1 VAQHAVL
8 RHLVTGL
15 TTTIST
21 FAAAALI
28 ACGGGG
34 HTPAPTP
41 TPLPPAPAPPTELIV
56 LGRVVEYGTGRAIAG
71 ATVQPDI
78 LTTPLTTDANGEF
91 RIGNVFA
98 TKTVHLQID
107 APGYI
112 TRQTYVRF
120 EGGTR
125 NVTLDLLHEGGGF
138 SLDYYRQLARDSTES
153 ETFEPLW
160 RLTDNPN
167 FYVRTVDQNS
177 RPIEPEV
184 LRGVYAAIPKAVADW
199 SAHKLAMGVLETGT
213 ATRPRT
219 PGWIVVNILREKE
232 PEFCGLAQVGAVDGQ
247 IDLWDDRCSCGSN
260 KLPGALVAHEVGH
273 ALGFFH
279 VSDENAVMFPTF
291 PDRCPNGVLTTQEKL
306 HAAVAYS
313 RARGNTDQ
321 DADPDTMVPLAHGT
335 SLRITN

>member
-1 VAQHAVL
+1 MPQRSFL
-8 RHLVTGL
+8 RDLAARL
-15 TTTIST
+15 TITIST
-21 FAAAALI
+21 FAAAALV

-34 HTPAPTP
+34 HTPVPTP
-41 TPLPPAPAPPTELIV
+41 TPLPPTPPPPIELVV
-56 LGRVVEYGTGRAIAG
+56 LGRVIEYGSGRPIVA

-78 LTTPLTTDANGEF
+78 VTTALTTDANGEF
-91 RIGNVFA
+91 RIGGVFA
-98 TKTVHLQID
+98 TKTVHLRID

-112 TRQTYVRF
+112 TRETYVRF

-125 NVTLDLLHEGGGF
+125 TVTLDLLHEGGGF
-138 SLDYYRQLARDSTES
+138 SLEYYRQLARDSTAAPAL
-153 ETFEPLW
+153 EPLW

-167 FYVRTVDQNS
+167 FYVRTVDQNG

-184 LRGVYAAIPKAVADW
+184 LRGVYAAIPKAVTDW

-219 PGWIVVNILREKE
+219 PGWIVMNILREKE
-232 PEFCGLAQVGAVDGQ
+232 AEFCGLAQIGAVDGQ
-247 IDLWDDRCSCGSN
+247 IELWDDRCSCGSN

-279 VSDENAVMFPTF
+279 VTDENAVMFPTF
-291 PDRCPNGVLTTQEKL
+291 PDRCPNGVLTTRERF

-321 DADPDTMVPLAHGT
+321 DVDPDTMVPLAYGT
-335 SLRITN
+335 SLRIKN